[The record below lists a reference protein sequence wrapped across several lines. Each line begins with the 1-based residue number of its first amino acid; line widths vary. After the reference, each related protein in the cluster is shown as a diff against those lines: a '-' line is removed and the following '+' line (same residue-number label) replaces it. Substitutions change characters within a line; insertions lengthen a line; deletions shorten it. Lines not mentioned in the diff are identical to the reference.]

1 MMTRQPHCR
10 EKTGLG
16 LLPTLGVPRLS
27 GAAGERPEGVRLS
40 ADSREITARAIRLVW
55 ETMLGRDPV
64 TPRDLPDR
72 LPPDLIPFAAAKG
85 SLGAVMGA
93 LTRWGLS
100 GALEEREKEKARL
113 ALARTAMATAAM
125 RKELGLILSRCGEKN
140 IDIVLFK
147 GHDLITVCYHDNAI
161 RPVTDADFLVR
172 RQDYPGLTGI
182 LSDMGYRPNGGE
194 HSGTWSRGG
203 LIIDVHF
210 GFVGDIRNPASAHLP
225 RIESDEIFAGSEQR
239 EINGVPYRS
248 PDPRHTLIMTALHA
262 LTHSYIMD
270 FWFMDAGV
278 LLIKNSRPSF
288 SDSLIDI
295 ALRHRLL
302 PVLNYHL
309 WSIREIFGYP
319 GSIPLP
325 DDYRPPRPI
334 GRLIGAAVRRTDY
347 LFFGDILL
355 GFTIDSNRK
364 KFYYFKGMALPHR
377 NIIAHE
383 MGINPHD
390 IPGVYRARLL
400 HLVRSGFRVF
410 FTGRR

>member
-1 MMTRQPHCR
+1 MTQQPHNR
-10 EKTGLG
+10 GKKGPD
-16 LLPTLGVPRLS
+16 LPPTVRVPRPI
-27 GAAGERPEGVRLS
+27 GAAGEGPEGGLIL
-40 ADSREITARAIRLVW
+40 ADSREITTRAVRHVW
-55 ETMLGRDPV
+55 ETMLVRDPA
-64 TPRDLPDR
+64 TPRGLPNR

-85 SLGAVMGA
+85 SLGAVMRA
-93 LTRWGLS
+93 LAQWGLS
-100 GALEEREKEKARL
+100 GSLEASEREKARL

-125 RKELGLILSRCGEKN
+125 RKELGLILSRCAEKN
-140 IDIVLFK
+140 ITIVLFK
-147 GHDLITVCYHDNAI
+147 GHDLITACYRDDVI
-161 RPVTDADFLVR
+161 RPVTDADFIVR
-172 RQDYPGLTGI
+172 RRDYPRLAGI
-182 LSDMGYRPNGGE
+182 LSGAGYRPNGGE

-203 LIIDVHF
+203 LVIDVHF

-225 RIESDEIFAGSEQR
+225 RIETDEIFACSEQR

-248 PDPRHTLIMTALHA
+248 PDPRHSLIMTALHA
-262 LTHSYIMD
+262 LTHSYVMD

-278 LLIKNSRPSF
+278 LLIRNGVRSF

-319 GSIPLP
+319 GSVPLP

-334 GRLIGAAVRRTDY
+334 RRLIGAAVRRTDY

-364 KFYYFKGMALPHR
+364 KLYYFKQMALPRR

-383 MGINPHD
+383 MGIDPHD
-390 IPGVYRARLL
+390 IPGVYCARLL
-400 HLVRSGFRVF
+400 HLVKSGFRVF
-410 FTGRR
+410 FSGRR